1 VLLAKIRLLKRR
13 QIRNS
18 RPCAI
23 ATAHLLLRVVSK
35 FRWTDV
41 ASLIDRVHHVGRR
54 LCLAQPREMAVGN
67 IVRRVLHLIR
77 SEAEDNRDGDP
88 SVSSDAGE
96 SRPTSPHRSEEPLLP
111 HTTRSGLPPSYST
124 LSPLRHAVVQP
135 GYLSAD
141 DTDEDSFPVP
151 NGTKNLP
158 KPTLQQPPLLTSHP
172 SLTSTNT
179 APMIASMFSL
189 LSQPGTPSPS
199 VSGTASPTARSALTA
214 SHLANLTSGSHRDL
228 KPDIIGGIE
237 EIIDELDQVDTQIAA
252 YALEHIHANEIILTH
267 SSSLTVQKFLLRA
280 ASKRHFTVIHAESY
294 PNDHEATHGTITGSA
309 RRRSAEDEI
318 QLSSETFQKT
328 LTAAGVTV
336 ILIPDSAIYALMSR
350 VNKVIL
356 GTHAVLA
363 NGGLVAAAGSRTIAN
378 AAREHSTPVVVV
390 SGVYKLSPVYPFD
403 FEALI
408 EHGDAGKVVGYDDG
422 DLISKVQVVN
432 PLYDYVPAELVN
444 LYITNL

>member
-1 VLLAKIRLLKRR
+1 MV
-13 QIRNS
+13 
-18 RPCAI
+18 
-23 ATAHLLLRVVSK
+23 
-35 FRWTDV
+35 
-41 ASLIDRVHHVGRR
+41 
-54 LCLAQPREMAVGN
+54 VGN

-96 SRPTSPHRSEEPLLP
+96 SRPTSPHGSETPQPSL
-111 HTTRSGLPPSYST
+111 TVRSGLPPSHST
-124 LSPLRHAVVQP
+124 LSPLRQAAAQSTH
-135 GYLSAD
+135 LTAD
-141 DTDEDSFPVP
+141 DTDDDSFPVP

-158 KPTLQQPPLLTSHP
+158 KPPLQQPPLLTSNP
-172 SLTSTNT
+172 YSTNT
-179 APMIASMFSL
+179 STAPMVASMFSL
-189 LSQPGTPSPS
+189 LSQPGTPSPA
-199 VSGTASPTARSALTA
+199 VSGTASPTARTALTA
-214 SHLANLTSGSHRDL
+214 SHIANLTGSGHRDL

-252 YALEHIHANEIILTH
+252 YALEHIHPNEIILTY

-294 PNDHEATHGTITGSA
+294 PNGYEATHATITGSA
-309 RRRSAEDEI
+309 RRRPADDEI

-328 LTAAGVTV
+328 LTAAGITV

-408 EHGDAGKVVGYDDG
+408 EHGDAGKIVGYDDG

>member
-1 VLLAKIRLLKRR
+1 
-13 QIRNS
+13 
-18 RPCAI
+18 
-23 ATAHLLLRVVSK
+23 
-35 FRWTDV
+35 
-41 ASLIDRVHHVGRR
+41 
-54 LCLAQPREMAVGN
+54 MAVGN

-96 SRPTSPHRSEEPLLP
+96 SRDGRMEAAPS
-111 HTTRSGLPPSYST
+111 TTRPVLSSSVST
-124 LSPLRHAVVQP
+124 LSPLRHAAVQP
-135 GYLSAD
+135 DHFSAE
-141 DTDEDSFPVP
+141 DTDDDSFPVP
-151 NGTKNLP
+151 NGSKTLP
-158 KPTLQQPPLLTSHP
+158 DLTIQRPPLLTAHSYSTTTPMITSMFNLLSHP
-172 SLTSTNT
+172 GT
-179 APMIASMFSL
+179 
-189 LSQPGTPSPS
+189 LSPATP
-199 VSGTASPTARSALTA
+199 GTASPTVRTSLTA
-214 SHLANLTSGSHRDL
+214 THLANLPGHPHHRDL

-280 ASKRHFTVIHAESY
+280 AAKRHFTVIHAESY
-294 PNDHEATHGTITGSA
+294 PNGHTATHATITGTSS
-309 RRRSAEDEI
+309 RRHEDE
-318 QLSSETFQKT
+318 SPSETFQKT

-408 EHGDAGKVVGYDDG
+408 EHGDAGKVVGYDDRN
-422 DLISKVQVVN
+422 LVEKVQVVN
-432 PLYDYVPAELVN
+432 PVYDYVPAELVN
-444 LYITNL
+444 LYITNIGGHAPSYLYKIVSDHYRVEDIIL